1 MGTTTTTLFKYI
13 QSELIKRGLNEF
25 EKDGELI
32 LFDSKQQFMN
42 KIFTYDDDVA
52 SIMNDLF
59 IQQSLNDLENDH
71 HFKRLFLYRFVN
83 RQINRQTIES
93 FQLELANVFL
103 SQADYINRIYEELEQ
118 YLTGASQSNQST
130 KQVNDGQTT
139 TDSRSAFSDLPQSST
154 NLDVDN
160 TIMTAASDNT
170 VSRNKQTNQQASD
183 GTQSTHSKNYQL
195 DQLLK
200 TSGIMEQILNQFDR
214 KCFLQIY

>member
-71 HFKRLFLYRFVN
+71 HFKKLFLYRFVN

-183 GTQSTHSKNYQL
+183 GTQSTHSKSYQL

>member
-183 GTQSTHSKNYQL
+183 GTQSTHSKTYQL

>member
-71 HFKRLFLYRFVN
+71 HFKKVFLYRFVN

-183 GTQSTHSKNYQL
+183 GTQSTHSKSYQL